1 MATIEEIAEA
11 TICDPK
17 PLIWTTELF
26 MRAAE
31 AGAFD
36 EKRVEL
42 VEGEVLEKTPASPR
56 HTTSLLK
63 VAEALRASL
72 GAGQLIRCQAP
83 VSILETSQPEPD
95 VAVVSGEIDDY
106 DDRHPNSTLLIVEVA
121 DTTLRF
127 DRGKKAK
134 IYSKAKLQEYWIV
147 NLNADQIEV
156 FRQPDGEGD
165 FAEKFIVKR
174 GDRISPVGAP
184 NAVIEVEQLLPKSKS
199 SFGG

>member
-1 MATIEEIAEA
+1 MNAVESIS
-11 TICDPK
+11 DPK

-42 VEGEVLEKTPASPR
+42 VEGEVLEMNPANSR
-56 HTTSLLK
+56 HANTVYR
-63 VAEALRASL
+63 VAEVLRSIFSP
-72 GAGQLIRCQAP
+72 GQMVRSQSP

-121 DTTLRF
+121 DTTIRF

-147 NLNADQIEV
+147 NWRLRQIELYRREQASLRLV
-156 FRQPDGEGD
+156 ATLLSADELT
-165 FAEKFIVKR
+165 
-174 GDRISPVGAP
+174 SP
-184 NAVIEVEQLLPKSKS
+184 LLPGFSCS
-199 SFGG
+199 VARIFA